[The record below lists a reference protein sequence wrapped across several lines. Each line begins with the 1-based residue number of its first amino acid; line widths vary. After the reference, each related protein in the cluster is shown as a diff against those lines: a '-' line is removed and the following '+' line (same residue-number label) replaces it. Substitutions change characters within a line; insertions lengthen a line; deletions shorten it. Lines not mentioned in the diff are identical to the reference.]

1 MNKEPQIT
9 QILTDKE
16 IHTDNLFCD
25 NHSFCVNLCNLW
37 LKITLQTMIITM
49 RRTLTSLISLLT
61 LIALPA
67 SAQTK
72 STEVLFETTA
82 GNIRIALYDETPQTR
97 DNFLKITKMGV
108 YDSLLI
114 HRVIKDFMIQSGDT
128 NSKHAKPGQL
138 LGTGDFDY
146 TTEAEFRLPQIFHR
160 RGVVAMARES
170 DKVNPERRSSACQF
184 YIVWGKILKDQQ
196 IAKIQEKLDSATQGT
211 VKLTPEMI
219 EVYKTVGGTPHLDGQ
234 YTVFGE
240 VVEGMDVVDKIQ
252 QVQTDKNDRPLEDIR
267 ILKAVVTKDLPQAE
281 PQKKV
286 PAKKAVNRK
295 KLPRIGE

>member
-1 MNKEPQIT
+1 MNNRMTGI
-9 QILTDKE
+9 I
-16 IHTDNLFCD
+16 IG
-25 NHSFCVNLCNLW
+25 LC
-37 LKITLQTMIITM
+37 
-49 RRTLTSLISLLT
+49 SLLG
-61 LIALPA
+61 L
-67 SAQTK
+67 SAQTT

-97 DNFLKITKMGV
+97 DNFLKITKMQI
-108 YDSLLI
+108 YDSLLF

-160 RGVVAMARES
+160 RGVVAMAREGEA
-170 DKVNPERRSSACQF
+170 KNPELRSSACQF
-184 YIVWGKILKDQQ
+184 YIVWGKVYDDAR
-196 IAKIQEKLDSATQGT
+196 IAKVQERLDSATQGR

-240 VVEGMDVVDKIQ
+240 IVEGMDVVEKIQ
-252 QVQTDKNDRPLEDIR
+252 LVKTDKNDRPLEDIR
-267 ILKAVVTKDLPQAE
+267 ILKARVTKDLPEA
-281 PQKKV
+281 PKPKT
-286 PAKKAVNRK
+286 AKKAVVRSKKAVRRK
-295 KLPRIGE
+295 